1 MNLMIIPWAWNSSRN
16 LTSFAIYVIIY
27 FEDWYTKLATCHI
40 YFNLSNLGSFTVFL
54 LTCAAFAFFWGM
66 QYIITFA
73 WKLQIF
79 NHLSLSGNNV
89 TVKNCRVFIVGYR
102 LCSALEVLI
111 YYTDICTVDINL
123 TFDMYFLHK
132 NMVSLPVSF
141 IIRSSSFKHVS

>member
-1 MNLMIIPWAWNSSRN
+1 MIIRWAWNSSRI
-16 LTSFAIYVIIY
+16 LTSIAIFVIIY

-54 LTCAAFAFFWGM
+54 LTCATFAFYWGTV
-66 QYIITFA
+66 YST
-73 WKLQIF
+73 L
-79 NHLSLSGNNV
+79 HLHGNYKFL
-89 TVKNCRVFIVGYR
+89 TICLCLGIMWGLRNCRVYIVRYR

-123 TFDMYFLHK
+123 TFDMCFLHK